1 MNKEEEE
8 AIVEMFSK
16 LASMKYTYMNI
27 INTAKIGVNEIVKKA
42 GVPKNEMAKLR
53 EEGELRSRVYIR
65 EKEKLRS
72 REAIRANDAQKN
84 QV

>member
-16 LASMKYTYMNI
+16 LANMKYTYMNI
-27 INTAKIGVNEIVKKA
+27 INTAKIGVNKIVKKA
-42 GVPKNEMAKLR
+42 GIPKNEMAKLR
-53 EEGELRSRVYIR
+53 EEGER
-65 EKEKLRS
+65 RS

>member
-16 LASMKYTYMNI
+16 LAYMKYTYMNI
-27 INTAKIGVNEIVKKA
+27 INTAKIGVNEIVKRA
-42 GVPKNEMAKLR
+42 GISKNAMAKLR
-53 EEGELRSRVYIR
+53 KEGE
-65 EKEKLRS
+65 LRS

>member
-27 INTAKIGVNEIVKKA
+27 INTAKIGVNAIVKKA
-42 GVPKNEMAKLR
+42 GVPKKEMAKLR
-53 EEGELRSRVYIR
+53 EEGERRA
-65 EKEKLRS
+65 
-72 REAIRANDAQKN
+72 REAIRANDAPKN